1 MSTTASPQ
9 ECLEQFQACVHLV
22 AEHLPKSTPNKSGDS
37 VFQAASAHIHSINH
51 HLMECGEAA
60 SPEIPT
66 HKIITHAHTAVVAA
80 TTIMELAEVD
90 QHPHSEQLLRK
101 LRALNLAA
109 NMLLQETRENTGEP
123 DNKPNGCW

>member
-1 MSTTASPQ
+1 MNNQVSIQ
-9 ECLEQFQACVHLV
+9 EYVEQFQACTQLV
-22 AEHLPKSTPNKSGDS
+22 AEYLAKNTPNKSNDS
-37 VFQAASAHIHSINH
+37 IFQTASAHIHTINH

-66 HKIITHAHTAVVAA
+66 HKIITYAHTAVVAA

-109 NMLLQETRENTGEP
+109 NMFLQETRENIRGTR
-123 DNKPNGCW
+123 